1 MTRKRLTAGG
11 KTLDGRVVGVEE
23 TTERWTDVTL
33 VDGTTFRIKVVVDE
47 AIRSETE
54 WDSQGNP
61 VYAVVS
67 RNVIRDIRAVETLK
81 KR

>member
-1 MTRKRLTAGG
+1 MTVEGQ
-11 KTLDGRVVGVEE
+11 VVGVEE

-47 AIRSETE
+47 AVRSEAE
-54 WDSQGNP
+54 WDPEGNP
-61 VYAVVS
+61 IYMVVS
-67 RNVIRDIRAVETLK
+67 HTIIKDIRAVETLK

>member
-1 MTRKRLTAGG
+1 MARKTLTAGDM
-11 KTLDGRVVGVEE
+11 TVNGRVIGVEE

-47 AIRSETE
+47 AVRSESE

-67 RNVIRDIRAVETLK
+67 RTVIRDIRAVETLK